1 MGDRELAV
9 VVNNDNKNVSVV
21 ETINAIEEVGFKNVQ

>member
-21 ETINAIEEVGFKNVQ
+21 ETVNAIKEVGFKNV